1 MVWLT
6 VLQARLWPSYLL
18 TMLSFMFAKPG
29 CSNDGVDAK
38 LLTIITFHSHFWPQH
53 AFLVV
58 S

>member
-1 MVWLT
+1 MVRLT

-29 CSNDGVDAK
+29 CSNDRVNAK
-38 LLTIITFHSHFWPQH
+38 LLTIITFYSHFWPQH

>member
-29 CSNDGVDAK
+29 SSNDRADAK
-38 LLTIITFHSHFWPQH
+38 LLTIITFYSQFWPWH

>member
-1 MVWLT
+1 MMWLM

-38 LLTIITFHSHFWPQH
+38 LLTIITFYSHFWPQY